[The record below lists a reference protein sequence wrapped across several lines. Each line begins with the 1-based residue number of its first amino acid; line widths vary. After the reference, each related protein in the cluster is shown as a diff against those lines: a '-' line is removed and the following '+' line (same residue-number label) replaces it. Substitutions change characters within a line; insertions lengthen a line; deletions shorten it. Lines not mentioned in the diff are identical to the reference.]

1 MDLGSPEEEESPPL
15 MKWRETRAEEAWTW
29 LGLHGGEDREE
40 SFLAATLNIFF
51 ELRLA
56 SSTKPVP
63 TAFAKFWEFR
73 KRERERENLFF
84 RETKEE
90 EMETVIVL
98 VSSGSVCLSLILTR
112 HFIDQQGP
120 NPNKS
125 YMSFIHTR
133 KVKEYT

>member
-1 MDLGSPEEEESPPL
+1 
-15 MKWRETRAEEAWTW
+15 
-29 LGLHGGEDREE
+29 
-40 SFLAATLNIFF
+40 
-51 ELRLA
+51 
-56 SSTKPVP
+56 
-63 TAFAKFWEFR
+63 
-73 KRERERENLFF
+73 
-84 RETKEE
+84 
-90 EMETVIVL
+90 METVIVL

>member
-1 MDLGSPEEEESPPL
+1 M
-15 MKWRETRAEEAWTW
+15 
-29 LGLHGGEDREE
+29 GLHGGEDREE

-73 KRERERENLFF
+73 KRERERERESLFF